1 MIVILSGRE
10 RHTRGDLFDR
20 YFQCHYRVFVRGKGW
35 QVASVNGREVDSYDD
50 DDAIYFLDLD
60 GPKVV
65 ASLRITPT
73 VKSSLI
79 ADHLPQLIEN
89 SIPARAPS
97 IYECNRLVMPRSG
110 DNRYAKSSLLG
121 TMLEWCFAQRLTHL
135 HMLIDAEALPEYL
148 ELTPLTTPLGLP
160 QFFGGGPKAPTGGA
174 CMAVRWPICPQLLD
188 DVRRYGQT
196 ESNNH
201 LHDGAVTPK
210 ISSDRIH

>member
-1 MIVILSGRE
+1 MIVVLSGRE
-10 RHTRGDLFDR
+10 RNTRGDLFDR

-35 QVASVNGREVDSYDD
+35 RVASVNGREVDSYDD
-50 DDAIYFLDLD
+50 EHAIYFLDLD
-60 GPKVV
+60 GPQV
-65 ASLRITPT
+65 AASIRITPT

-89 SIPARAPS
+89 GEPARAPT
-97 IYECNRLVMPRSG
+97 IYECNRLVMPPSG
-110 DNRYAKSSLLG
+110 DNRHNKSSLIG
-121 TMLEWCFAQRLTHL
+121 AMLQWCFARRLTHL

-160 QFFGGGPKAPTGGA
+160 QFYGGGPEVPTGGA

-196 ESNNH
+196 ESDDR
-201 LHDGAVTPK
+201 LRGDEVMPR